1 MCDFKPGDEV
11 ICVVGASPYTL
22 HERTYELVE
31 GQTYT
36 IAAVAA
42 AGQRTHLGRIGS
54 GEPHVQLVEFGH
66 VETPTVWGVLAS
78 RFRKVQRRDLSAWLE
93 TAATNTDSLDKP
105 IKAPAHPD
113 PIVTAFFSRIMA
125 GGDR

>member
-11 ICVVGASPYTL
+11 ICVVGAAPYTL
-22 HERTYELVE
+22 HGRTYELVV

-42 AGQRTHLGRIGS
+42 AGQRTDLGRIAS

-66 VETPTVWGVLAS
+66 VETPTVWGVMAS

-93 TAATNTDSLDKP
+93 TAATDTDHLDKP
-105 IKAPAHPD
+105 IKTPARPKVD
-113 PIVTAFFSRIMA
+113 ALLQRVQSGEF
-125 GGDR
+125 G